1 LLKGIAVVEQS
12 SIDPVIEAPG
22 LQVYTD
28 QQARQAKYAG
38 KVLGGKYLLQERIGE
53 GAEGVIYRAHARYD
67 GSQIF
72 AVKVG
77 FAPMNHV
84 ICQDGYPADPIS
96 RESEFIQSIR
106 GNWFPAFEYFGQTSA
121 GHAFLVRELFEGQTL
136 HKLLLRREPFPLA
149 CATFIMDQ
157 LCQAVCALH
166 QNDITHRDIKPGNL
180 ILTRL
185 ENGNAALRIV
195 DFGAATKLSVE
206 RPSSDLR
213 EIASGTPAYTAP
225 ERAHGNPG
233 GVLADF
239 YAICAIGYELLTGTP
254 ALGDAAREMQLAR
267 QYLLSEDPIPLHS
280 LQAIRPDVPSF
291 LCETISRGLQR
302 NPEERGG
309 GISILKAALAPH
321 LPYDSSDTRWLLEH
335 YTAPNRDTSEMGFT
349 PLPGQQTEDSSSF
362 MDKIIRPFKTEQ

>member
-1 LLKGIAVVEQS
+1 VVEQS
-12 SIDPVIEAPG
+12 SIDPIMEAPG

-67 GSQIF
+67 SNQIF

-84 ICQDGYPADPIS
+84 ICQDGFPADPIS
-96 RESEFIQSIR
+96 RESEFLQSLR
-106 GNWFPAFEYFGQTSA
+106 NDWFPTFEYFGQTSA

-136 HKLLLRREPFPLA
+136 HKLLLRREPFPLT
-149 CATFIMDQ
+149 CATFILDQ

-166 QNDITHRDIKPGNL
+166 ENEITHRDIKPGNL
-180 ILTRL
+180 ILTRTR
-185 ENGNAALRIV
+185 NGNSALRIV
-195 DFGAATKLSVE
+195 DFGAATILNGE
-206 RPSSDLR
+206 APSSHLR

-225 ERAHGNPG
+225 ERAHGQPG
-233 GVLADF
+233 GVMGDF

-254 ALGDAAREMQLAR
+254 ALGDAAREMKLAR

-280 LQAIRPDVPSF
+280 LQAIRPDVPAF
-291 LCETISRGLQR
+291 LCETITRGLKR
-302 NPEERGG
+302 IPEERGG

-321 LPYDSSDTRWLLEH
+321 LPYDSSDLSWLLDS
-335 YTAPNRDTSEMGFT
+335 YTRPEGNRSEMGFT
-349 PLPGQQTEDSSSF
+349 PLPGQRTEDSSSF
-362 MDKIIRPFKTEQ
+362 MDKIIRPFKAEQ